1 MIKKLLFTLFLV
13 LSQFIAVAQ
22 NIGDYQSAG
31 TGNWTTLSSWERWNG
46 SSWVTPTAGEGYPGE
61 NTGTGTVLIQSGH
74 TITIGTAN
82 LTTTLMGTVTI
93 SGILILDG
101 GSGTGIFT
109 IKTPKIV
116 ITPNL
121 SPLAK
126 IEFTN
131 KVTLALQANT
141 VVEVG
146 AGGLPT
152 PGNGTCNNNI
162 EISIGG
168 IPFAYCTG
176 GGGSTPTFADVIAS
190 GGTFAANAS
199 SNSPVCFGNA
209 INLTGSVSGR
219 IGTTTANGA
228 INGAN
233 YTWTTTPS
241 LTVTNA
247 NTANATITNAP
258 AGTYDVTLTC
268 VTYYG
273 NQSFSNSKI
282 IKVTVN
288 PLPNAPSVSVTQP
301 TCSTSTGTV
310 TITGVTGE
318 TYSFDSGA
326 YSSTLVYSGLAA
338 GSTHTVYAKNAN
350 GCISSVT
357 NSTIGAQPGT
367 AFTPT
372 IGTVTQPTFGSN
384 NGSVVLNNLPAGSWT
399 LTQEGPNGTTTIT
412 GSGTSTTISGLEA
425 GDYKFSVVEAGACIS
440 NFSAVSL
447 ITVPYTPTANS
458 GSAATCTGF
467 TASWNAVPTATN
479 YLLDVSTVATFATF
493 VSGFHDLNVGNVITY
508 PVTGLTAGTYYY
520 RIRAKNGSL
529 ITLYSNTITYSTL
542 IEPSISVQPV
552 TPVATCS
559 GTGSQTMSVTAA
571 GTGLTYVWRKDGL
584 ALVDGGVISGQG
596 TPTLTLTSPLV
607 ANAGNYDVIVSG
619 SCSPSVTSSVVIV
632 TVNASTAAPTASA
645 TSQPNCLVP
654 TGTITVTAPTGAGIS
669 YSINGSDYSNTT
681 GIFDLVAVG
690 DYNVTAR
697 NAGGCISSATLVSI
711 IATSTTSWNGSFWNN
726 GDPSLTKAAIIAGNY
741 DTASNPNIVAC
752 SLTINSGG
760 TLIIQNEK
768 FVTIQ
773 NHLTVN
779 AGGILEIK
787 NQGSLVM
794 INDAGNVTNN
804 GTINVN
810 KTTASFEKYD
820 YTYWS
825 SPLSGSTSI
834 ATTFPT
840 WRRAYEFHPENFIDS
855 DDDGFDDNGND
866 WVRISAMTTPGKGCI
881 IMGPTTGTFPRTESV
896 IFKGT
901 VNNGVVPVPVLLSP
915 GTIDAEDDFNLVGNP
930 YPSAISADAFI
941 LANINAGGTINQT
954 IDGTLYFWTHK
965 DDASVTNPG
974 PDAYNYTADDYA
986 MYNLSGGVGTGTA
999 SNSKSAVPS
1008 GFIASGQGFLVEAV
1022 TAGTV
1027 TFNNSMRAI
1036 NPSTANTQFFKTQS
1050 VKAKSKAIEKDRFW
1064 LNLQNA
1070 NGMFSQQLVGYFEN
1084 ATVGYDNGYDGS
1096 LSDAGNFVNFYSF
1109 IDDAAY
1115 KIQGREAFNA
1125 DDQVRLGYFS
1135 SVAGTFNINIDSKE
1149 GVFNAS
1155 ETPIYLE
1162 DKELGIIHDLKEG
1175 AYSFE
1180 TGIGN
1185 FNDRFVLRYKS
1196 TDKTLGTDESKIADN
1211 KFIVSVKERQLKVN
1225 SYEDLIDE
1233 VWVYD
1238 LLGRQIFTKEKVNS
1252 NEFVISNLVS
1262 AKQTLIV
1269 KVLLQN
1275 GQTYSNKVVY

>member
-93 SGILILDG
+93 SGTLILDG

-241 LTVTNA
+241 LTVANA
-247 NTANATITNAP
+247 NTANATITNAA

-273 NQSFSNSKI
+273 SQPFSNSQI

-288 PLPNAPSVSVTQP
+288 PLPATP
-301 TCSTSTGTV
+301 
-310 TITGVTGE
+310 TITGATTFCAGGSVTLSSSATSGNQW
-318 TYSFDSGA
+318 YNGGVLISGA
-326 YSSTLVYSGLAA
+326 
-338 GSTHTVYAKNAN
+338 
-350 GCISSVT
+350 
-357 NSTIGAQPGT
+357 
-367 AFTPT
+367 
-372 IGTVTQPTFGSN
+372 
-384 NGSVVLNNLPAGSWT
+384 
-399 LTQEGPNGTTTIT
+399 
-412 GSGTSTTISGLEA
+412 TSTT
-425 GDYKFSVVEAGACIS
+425 Y
-440 NFSAVSL
+440 SA
-447 ITVPYTPTANS
+447 
-458 GSAATCTGF
+458 
-467 TASWNAVPTATN
+467 TASGT
-479 YLLDVSTVATFATF
+479 YTVK
-493 VSGFHDLNVGNVITY
+493 TY
-508 PVTGLTAGTYYY
+508 NGTCESSPSAGT
-520 RIRAKNGSL
+520 
-529 ITLYSNTITYSTL
+529 T
-542 IEPSISVQPV
+542 
-552 TPVATCS
+552 
-559 GTGSQTMSVTAA
+559 
-571 GTGLTYVWRKDGL
+571 
-584 ALVDGGVISGQG
+584 
-596 TPTLTLTSPLV
+596 
-607 ANAGNYDVIVSG
+607 
-619 SCSPSVTSSVVIV
+619 V
-632 TVNASTAAPTASA
+632 TVNALPATPTISTCCSTTFCAGGSVTLTSSAASGYQWYNGGIAIPGATSITYSATTNGTYTVITSNGTCSSLPSAGTTVTVNVLPATPALSGATAATCATDGSFTITNYNAAYAYTVTPSTGVVQSGATITAPANSY
-645 TSQPNCLVP
+645 
-654 TGTITVTAPTGAGIS
+654 TVTATDG
-669 YSINGSDYSNTT
+669 TCT
-681 GIFDLVAVG
+681 
-690 DYNVTAR
+690 
-697 NAGGCISSATLVSI
+697 SSASSSIVIASSPTTTWDGSSWSNDVPTLS
-711 IATSTTSWNGSFWNN
+711 
-726 GDPSLTKAAIIAGNY
+726 KAAIINGNY
-741 DTASNPNIVAC
+741 NTASNPNIEAC
-752 SLTINSGG
+752 SLTINSGA
-760 TLIIQNEK
+760 TLTIQNEK

-779 AGGILEIK
+779 TGGTLEIK

-810 KTTASFEKYD
+810 KTTAEFELYD

-825 SPLSGSTSI
+825 SPLSVSTSI
-834 ATTFPT
+834 ATTFPN
-840 WRRAYEFHPENFIDS
+840 WRRPYEYHPENFMDLNA
-855 DDDGFDDNGND
+855 DGFDDNGDD
-866 WVRISAMTTPGKGCI
+866 WKRVSTMTRGRGYI
-881 IMGPTTGTFPRTESV
+881 IMGPTTGSFPRTESIV
-896 IFKGT
+896 FSGA
-901 VNNGVVPVPVLLSP
+901 VNNGVVAVPVLLSP
-915 GTIDAEDDFNLVGNP
+915 GATGNQAGFNLIGNP
-930 YPSAISADAFI
+930 YPSAISADEFI
-941 LANINAGGTINQT
+941 LANIYGGTGINQT
-954 IDGTLYFWTHK
+954 LSGTLYFWTHK
-965 DDASVTNPG
+965 DNASVTNPG
-974 PDAYNYTADDYA
+974 PEAYNYTVDDYA
-986 MYNLSGGVGTGTA
+986 MYNLSGGIGTGVGTP
-999 SNSKSAVPS
+999 SVSKSVKPS
-1008 GFIASGQGFLVEAV
+1008 GYIGSGQGFFAGVAA
-1022 TAGTV
+1022 AGTV
-1027 TFNNSMRAI
+1027 TFNNSMRAT

-1070 NGMFSQQLVGYFEN
+1070 DGMFSQQLVGYFEN
-1084 ATVGYDNGYDGS
+1084 ATMGYDNGYDGS
-1096 LSDAGNFVNFYSF
+1096 LTDAGNFVNFYSF

-1115 KIQGREAFNA
+1115 KIQGREAFND

-1196 TDKTLGTDESKIADN
+1196 TDKTLGTDESIIADN

-1225 SYEDLIDE
+1225 SYEDLIDK